1 MKTIIFDLGNVLLS
15 FHPNEYLLQYFDQ
28 QTLEDLLIMIFCSDE
43 WLELDL
49 GNLTVEELIEIF
61 SKRNP
66 HYKEEITF
74 TLNNWYKMFK
84 PIKENIDILK
94 KLKELGYSLYYL
106 SNFQKES
113 FEKLYNKYD
122 FFKLFDGG
130 VVSAYEHTI
139 KPNYKLYEILLE
151 RYCLNPKECLF
162 IDDTLMNIRSA
173 YELGIEGIELCYGVI
188 LKEELLKKGIE
199 L

>member
-84 PIKENIDILK
+84 PIKENIDMVDIIY
-94 KLKELGYSLYYL
+94 E
-106 SNFQKES
+106 
-113 FEKLYNKYD
+113 
-122 FFKLFDGG
+122 
-130 VVSAYEHTI
+130 VVDARIPISS
-139 KPNYKLYEILLE
+139 KVKD
-151 RYCLNPKECLF
+151 
-162 IDDTLMNIRSA
+162 IDDLIKNKPKIMIMTKTDLCDINKTNECVSYYKKNGYEVIENRINLHKSLIESDNIVMWCVENLR
-173 YELGIEGIELCYGVI
+173 I
-188 LKEELLKKGIE
+188 
-199 L
+199 